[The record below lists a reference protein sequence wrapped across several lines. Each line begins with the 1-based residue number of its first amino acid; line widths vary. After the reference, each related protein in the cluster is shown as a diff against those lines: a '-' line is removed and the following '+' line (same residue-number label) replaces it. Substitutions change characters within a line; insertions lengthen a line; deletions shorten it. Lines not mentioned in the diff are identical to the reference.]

1 MITWLVSWSLN
12 AAPVLYR
19 KGPCVKEIGKHAVVL
34 GAGMAGLVAAGVV
47 SEFYDSVTVVER
59 DTLPDRPAHRRGVP
73 QGRHVHMMLS
83 RGIHMLGQLF
93 PGLLD
98 ELAAAGAV
106 VVDDGDLSRVY
117 VRSGPYEL
125 TRSGTLA
132 DPAALAVY
140 LASRPF
146 VEFHA
151 RRRVIALPN
160 VTVVDGHGVVEPVTV
175 GDAVTGVRIVHR
187 DSGVVTDLDADLVVD
202 AMGRTARTPAFL
214 LSMGYGRP
222 PEDRS
227 AVNVGYSSQPLSIPE
242 GCIVERLALF
252 NQGIDKHRGLLMACE
267 HDAWMLAVGR
277 SAAAG
282 PPPADFAEMLAL
294 AAQSLPAPIMAGLR
308 NAEPLGQTAIIRNT
322 AAVWRRY
329 DQMLKFPSGLVV
341 IGDAL
346 CSLDPTYGQGMTMAA
361 LQALTLR
368 DCLSDGRSDLAQ
380 RFFGATARQIGP
392 TWTAN
397 QVRDR
402 ILAPAQK
409 PRSIRQ
415 RVMHSTAKAALH
427 AAAHDTA
434 LTERFLRVMNLID
447 PPARL
452 QDPRL
457 LPRILATNVRY
468 RRAQPR
474 AQAGGQWVQRPGA
487 LPGDRGFET
496 RRDAQRGR
504 TSRHD

>member
-1 MITWLVSWSLN
+1 
-12 AAPVLYR
+12 
-19 KGPCVKEIGKHAVVL
+19 
-34 GAGMAGLVAAGVV
+34 
-47 SEFYDSVTVVER
+47 
-59 DTLPDRPAHRRGVP
+59 
-73 QGRHVHMMLS
+73 
-83 RGIHMLGQLF
+83 
-93 PGLLD
+93 
-98 ELAAAGAV
+98 
-106 VVDDGDLSRVY
+106 
-117 VRSGPYEL
+117 
-125 TRSGTLA
+125 
-132 DPAALAVY
+132 
-140 LASRPF
+140 
-146 VEFHA
+146 
-151 RRRVIALPN
+151 
-160 VTVVDGHGVVEPVTV
+160 
-175 GDAVTGVRIVHR
+175 
-187 DSGVVTDLDADLVVD
+187 
-202 AMGRTARTPAFL
+202 
-214 LSMGYGRP
+214 
-222 PEDRS
+222 
-227 AVNVGYSSQPLSIPE
+227 
-242 GCIVERLALF
+242 
-252 NQGIDKHRGLLMACE
+252 
-267 HDAWMLAVGR
+267 
-277 SAAAG
+277 
-282 PPPADFAEMLAL
+282 
-294 AAQSLPAPIMAGLR
+294 
-308 NAEPLGQTAIIRNT
+308 
-322 AAVWRRY
+322 
-329 DQMLKFPSGLVV
+329 VV